1 MDTSNDKSTN
11 IATTKPKA
19 QAKGK
24 PGRPKGSY
32 NVAGKNKSITKGT
45 HVKTRKKR
53 TTPQKAKE
61 KDPSSP
67 KLQKSKKI
75 EKTPAAT
82 TQIETPQKSTVPSS
96 MTPTTNNV
104 TNPYN
109 SATVN
114 HEAIDQ
120 DKTLKNSEKPPE
132 KITGIH
138 SLGSFKSVLVNT
150 INTPM
155 TDRLTKSTFL
165 IQKDL
170 CETKS
175 LDDDMTVGKDNFSV
189 TEYPNSIRTTMM
201 YKLPAKSG
209 DITEEDAPFL
219 SIRKMNQMIKALT
232 NKLPCKLGPWKM
244 KDSKTHLKVH
254 DLLSELPEDIDFA
267 ETYIYDFNR
276 FLALGKNGYVRLNF
290 FYSDSTSL
298 PEIEQVIAQFK
309 IPRTQFLEKSH
320 SDALVPKTIGTLTG
334 SVEAMARSRDF
345 KDTFIH
351 KFDLSTLGL
360 WWGIPRQGKKSEYNS
375 NKSVL
380 HLEIDQKDF
389 EKRKDIET
397 FFNSST
403 SGIDHHF
410 FGVPMLLTVPFHYF
424 ANDDE
429 KANLDMHS
437 RKQVSLSKAIT
448 STTIHGV
455 GLNNWANGDKTS
467 TLLREL
473 MSVESITKKQ
483 IMKTKK
489 ATTFLGRLFYAIV
502 PNKDNKSVTFHFT
515 KANASEGRSVA
526 RGLPHFIRDHFKLEP
541 AFFCTSMALTEAM
554 EGDWNMA
561 TRKFLSAQ
569 EKMEVDRL
577 EDMEGEVNAVPIA
590 FISKDHQQALAM
602 DDDEVSVET
611 RLTKGD
617 AAPTPTILIN
627 EAPDEQSEMTG
638 STRESKA
645 KKYADE
651 AVKEVISEYSGT
663 IINMSSDINK
673 KDDRIAQLE
682 LMLKNMSSTPAR
694 GSAKTPIYM
703 DIDSTD
709 DHTPDPPPADDD
721 SNLSFSDS
729 NSDADDDGQEEK
741 VFEETTQQPT
751 TSTLLVRYEQGEKR
765 KLGLNDELSQDD
777 SRTTRA
783 KMTLQTNNEDKPS
796 SSEGAD
802 SL

>member
-1 MDTSNDKSTN
+1 M
-11 IATTKPKA
+11 KA
-19 QAKGK
+19 
-24 PGRPKGSY
+24 
-32 NVAGKNKSITKGT
+32 
-45 HVKTRKKR
+45 
-53 TTPQKAKE
+53 
-61 KDPSSP
+61 
-67 KLQKSKKI
+67 
-75 EKTPAAT
+75 
-82 TQIETPQKSTVPSS
+82 
-96 MTPTTNNV
+96 
-104 TNPYN
+104 
-109 SATVN
+109 
-114 HEAIDQ
+114 
-120 DKTLKNSEKPPE
+120 
-132 KITGIH
+132 
-138 SLGSFKSVLVNT
+138 
-150 INTPM
+150 
-155 TDRLTKSTFL
+155 
-165 IQKDL
+165 
-170 CETKS
+170 
-175 LDDDMTVGKDNFSV
+175 
-189 TEYPNSIRTTMM
+189 
-201 YKLPAKSG
+201 
-209 DITEEDAPFL
+209 
-219 SIRKMNQMIKALT
+219 
-232 NKLPCKLGPWKM
+232 
-244 KDSKTHLKVH
+244 
-254 DLLSELPEDIDFA
+254 
-267 ETYIYDFNR
+267 
-276 FLALGKNGYVRLNF
+276 
-290 FYSDSTSL
+290 
-298 PEIEQVIAQFK
+298 
-309 IPRTQFLEKSH
+309 
-320 SDALVPKTIGTLTG
+320 
-334 SVEAMARSRDF
+334 
-345 KDTFIH
+345 
-351 KFDLSTLGL
+351 
-360 WWGIPRQGKKSEYNS
+360 
-375 NKSVL
+375 
-380 HLEIDQKDF
+380 
-389 EKRKDIET
+389 
-397 FFNSST
+397 
-403 SGIDHHF
+403 
-410 FGVPMLLTVPFHYF
+410 
-424 ANDDE
+424 
-429 KANLDMHS
+429 
-437 RKQVSLSKAIT
+437 
-448 STTIHGV
+448 
-455 GLNNWANGDKTS
+455 
-467 TLLREL
+467 
-473 MSVESITKKQ
+473 
-483 IMKTKK
+483 KK

-617 AAPTPTILIN
+617 AAPTPTILLN

-694 GSAKTPIYM
+694 GSAETPINM

-709 DHTPDPPPADDD
+709 DHTPDPPPVDDD

-729 NSDADDDGQEEK
+729 NSDADDDAQEEK
-741 VFEETTQQPT
+741 VTEEATQQST

-802 SL
+802 AL